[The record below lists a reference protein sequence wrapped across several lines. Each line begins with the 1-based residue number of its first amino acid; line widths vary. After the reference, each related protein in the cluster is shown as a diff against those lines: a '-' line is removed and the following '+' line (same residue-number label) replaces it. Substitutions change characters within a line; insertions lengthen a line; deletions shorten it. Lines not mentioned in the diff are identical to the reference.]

1 MTITLYGIANCDK
14 VRAAR
19 RFLDQQQAPHLFID
33 LRQQPAPQELL
44 QRALLQLGSK
54 AVINKS
60 STTFRQLSA
69 DEQRQADDPAQ
80 QLALLQRY
88 PTLIKRPLLVAGDTL
103 MTGFDAD
110 HYQRLLA
117 EMA

>member
-14 VRAAR
+14 VREAR
-19 RFLDQQQAPHLFID
+19 RFLDQQQTPHLFID

>member
-19 RFLDQQQAPHLFID
+19 RFLDERSARYQFVD
-33 LRQQPAPQELL
+33 LRQQPAPD
-44 QRALLQLGSK
+44 ALLQLALQRLGSK

-60 STTFRQLSA
+60 STTFRQLPA

-80 QLALLQRY
+80 QLALLQRH

-117 EMA
+117 EIA